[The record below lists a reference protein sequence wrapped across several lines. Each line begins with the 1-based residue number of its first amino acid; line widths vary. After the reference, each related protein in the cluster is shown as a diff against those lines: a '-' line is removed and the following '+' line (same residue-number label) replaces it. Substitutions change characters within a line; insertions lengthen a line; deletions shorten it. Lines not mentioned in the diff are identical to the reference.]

1 MITLFSLWLVSRK
14 KYPFDGSDREVIV
27 AGSNPFGIA
36 IDMESDHLYWLEH
49 GMKDSLFR
57 SDLDGSNIKHIYF
70 PIYYPIAIDLD
81 TVNK

>member
-1 MITLFSLWLVSRK
+1 
-14 KYPFDGSDREVIV
+14 
-27 AGSNPFGIA
+27 
-36 IDMESDHLYWLEH
+36 MESDHLYWLEH

-70 PIYYPIAIDLD
+70 PIYYPIAIDMD